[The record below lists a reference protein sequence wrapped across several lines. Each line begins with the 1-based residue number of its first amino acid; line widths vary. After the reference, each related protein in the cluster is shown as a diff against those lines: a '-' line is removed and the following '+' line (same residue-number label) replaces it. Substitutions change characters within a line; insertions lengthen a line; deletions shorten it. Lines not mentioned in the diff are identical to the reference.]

1 MVTVTHTYTFG
12 ACGSTRKIRQQSIH
26 WLNIDPA
33 SIQSISNIHSDGGG
47 RQRSGKWVRCGGC
60 QQQRR
65 RRQPGPASSSIH
77 SSRSRLRYPRGRAPA
92 AGAAPPSHRAGPAHH
107 RATTTSALARATDVA
122 RLGHARR
129 GAPASADDAPLPL
142 VRQRRRGGGGRRA
155 GWFPAAVR
163 VGATALLTA
172 QAVTVIFARRR

>member
-1 MVTVTHTYTFG
+1 MATHTNEKMPAGIYG
-12 ACGSTRKIRQQSIH
+12 VVDRQSIH
-26 WLNIDPA
+26 WLNIDPT

-60 QQQRR
+60 QQRR
-65 RRQPGPASSSIH
+65 RRQPGPASSSIY

-107 RATTTSALARATDVA
+107 RATSALARATDVA

-129 GAPASADDAPLPL
+129 GAPASADDAPLPF

-163 VGATALLTA
+163 AGATALLVA
-172 QAVTVIFARRR
+172 QAVTIIFARRR